1 MREET
6 LRSVL
11 LVEAIEARAGRWVSV
26 RKATKGADDM
36 RVRLDPLVAVYP
48 RAVGVTVI
56 VIGLALI
63 GTFGLMAQ
71 RVW

>member
-1 MREET
+1 
-6 LRSVL
+6 
-11 LVEAIEARAGRWVSV
+11 
-26 RKATKGADDM
+26 M
-36 RVRLDPLVAVYP
+36 RVRLDPLVEVYP

-56 VIGLALI
+56 VIGLTLI